1 MPRSRRVESS
11 ARSATW
17 AIVPVPI
24 ETGDVHRMYGKVH
37 FMIMSERRLRDTD
50 RAFFSL
56 VANAAFSNPFGDER
70 AELDRKMARS
80 YEAPEGGPDLPRV
93 LGHLDARLGAIDL
106 GKRDGLGAYAPPD
119 RALLENAVLFQVFHE
134 YTDALDE
141 LIVRQLRAGATLS
154 PAPFGKRMMAD
165 LASYGWDAES
175 AARFVGIFFQMR
187 RAFFFIER
195 GLTGRSL
202 SMRRLR
208 ERLWNN
214 VFTHDVR
221 VYERYLSA
229 RMEDFS
235 TILLGETGSGKGTA
249 AAAIGRSGFIPFDPG
264 KDRFVESFTR
274 AFVTMNLSQYPESLI
289 ESELF
294 GHRKGAFT
302 GAIESHEGLFE
313 RCSPH
318 GAIFLD
324 EIGEISAPVQIKL
337 LDVLQERRYTPV
349 GSHESKRFEGRVIAA
364 TNRSLAALREAG
376 AFRHDF
382 YYRLCSDVIEVPP
395 LRVRLAERP
404 EEMNDLLEHVVER
417 IVGEKSEELVRVASL
432 AISAGVGDGYPWP
445 GNVREVEQAVRRIL
459 MTAAYEPGP
468 RAAARDL
475 GDRLLAS
482 IEEGTLDA
490 HEMLAMYCALLYRRH
505 GTYEEVARRTKL
517 DRRTV
522 KKYVIEASDRR

>member
-1 MPRSRRVESS
+1 MLM
-11 ARSATW
+11 T
-17 AIVPVPI
+17 
-24 ETGDVHRMYGKVH
+24 
-37 FMIMSERRLRDTD
+37 ERRLRESD

-56 VANAAFSNPFGDER
+56 VARAVFSNPFGDDR

-80 YEAPEGGPDLPRV
+80 YEAPEGGPDLARV
-93 LGHLDARLGAIDL
+93 LAHLDARLRAIDL
-106 GKRDGLGAYAPPD
+106 RSGGGFGAYAAAD
-119 RALLENAVLFQVFHE
+119 RALLENAVLFQIFHA
-134 YTDALDE
+134 YTGALDE
-141 LIVRQLRAGATLS
+141 LIVRQARAAATLI
-154 PAPFGKRMMAD
+154 PAAFARRTLAD
-165 LASYGWDAES
+165 LTSYGWDAAS

-195 GLTGRSL
+195 GLAGQCA
-202 SMRRLR
+202 SMRKLR
-208 ERLWNN
+208 ESLWNN
-214 VFTHDVR
+214 VFTHDIR

-249 AAAIGRSGFIPFDPG
+249 AAAIGRSAFIPFDPS

-274 AFVTMNLSQYPESLI
+274 AFVTINLSQYPESLI

-302 GAIESHEGLFE
+302 GAIETHEGLFE

-324 EIGEISAPVQIKL
+324 EIGEVSIPVQIKL

-364 TNRSLAALREAG
+364 TNRSLVDRREAG

-404 EEMNDLLEHVVER
+404 EEMNELLERVVER
-417 IVGEKSEELVRVASL
+417 IVGERSDELVATVGDAL
-432 AISAGVGDGYPWP
+432 SAGVGKDYAWP

-459 MTAAYEPGP
+459 MTSTYEPGP
-468 RAAARDL
+468 RVAARDL
-475 GDRLLAS
+475 TDRLLAS
-482 IEEGTLDA
+482 VDEGALDA
-490 HEMLAMYCALLYRRH
+490 HQMLSMYCALLYRRH

-522 KKYVIEASDRR
+522 KKYVLEASGRE